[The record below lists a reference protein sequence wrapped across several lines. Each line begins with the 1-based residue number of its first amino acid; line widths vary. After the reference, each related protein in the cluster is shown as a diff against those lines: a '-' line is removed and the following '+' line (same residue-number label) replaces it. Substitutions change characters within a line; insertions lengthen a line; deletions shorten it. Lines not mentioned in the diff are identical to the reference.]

1 MGVLVNYALMF
12 SVGFADLVSK
22 MVCSLESSCLFGI
35 CNKAHTIFIISH
47 VINNFHHV
55 TPINRFIFTTTAIL
69 MCVSIT
75 SLISMLIPPGLAW

>member
-22 MVCSLESSCLFGI
+22 MVCSLESSYLFGI
-35 CNKAHTIFIISH
+35 RNKAHTIFIISH

-75 SLISMLIPPGLAW
+75 SLI